1 MTEQEYEEMMS
12 DLNNDPDYI
21 AYCEQ
26 KTRETRE
33 AMDLLTDAEIA
44 EIFGIVG

>member
-26 KTRETRE
+26 KSQETRE